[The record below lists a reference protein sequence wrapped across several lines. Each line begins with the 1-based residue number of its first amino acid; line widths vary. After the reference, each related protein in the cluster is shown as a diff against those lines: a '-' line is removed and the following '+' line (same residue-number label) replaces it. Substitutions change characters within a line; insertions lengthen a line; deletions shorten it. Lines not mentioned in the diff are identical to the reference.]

1 MIDTLLPK
9 LVLTPALIT
18 FATLLGRRYGQAIA
32 GWLIAFPWTSAP
44 VSFFLALDHGLPFAA
59 AAAHGSVASVASG
72 SAYALVFARVERGW
86 RWSLIA
92 ASAAYGLV
100 AVLMQFATVPVVPL
114 ALGMGVVLLVARR
127 LMPPPSS
134 GAAPARVLPTWDLP
148 ARVSI
153 ATGLV
158 LAITLVA
165 PLLGPYGSAALATFP
180 LFASILGVFAERHG
194 GHGAAVDVM
203 RGLVTGLFGFTAF
216 FVVVD
221 LTLESLG
228 VAATYGLAVVTV
240 VAVQAV
246 ALAVLRRAPPEMAAV
261 G

>member
-1 MIDTLLPK
+1 M
-9 LVLTPALIT
+9 
-18 FATLLGRRYGQAIA
+18 
-32 GWLIAFPWTSAP
+32 
-44 VSFFLALDHGLPFAA
+44 SFFLALDHGLPFAA

-72 SAYALVFARVERGW
+72 SAYALVFARVDRGW
-86 RWSLIA
+86 RWSLAA
-92 ASAAYGLV
+92 ASAAYAVV
-100 AVLMQFATVPVVPL
+100 ALLMQFATIAVVPL
-114 ALGMGVVLLVARR
+114 ALGMGAVLLVARR
-127 LMPPPSS
+127 LLPPPSRRES
-134 GAAPARVLPTWDLP
+134 TARVAPAWDLP

-158 LAITLVA
+158 LTITFVA

-194 GHGAAVDVM
+194 GHGMAVDVM

-221 LTLESLG
+221 LALESLG
-228 VAATYGLAVVTV
+228 VAATYGLAAITV
-240 VAVQAV
+240 LAVQGI
-246 ALAVLRRAPPEMAAV
+246 ALGVLRRAPPEMEAV

>member
-9 LVLTPALIT
+9 LLLTPALIS

-44 VSFFLALDHGLPFAA
+44 VSLFLALDHGLPFAA

-86 RWSLIA
+86 RWSLAA
-92 ASAAYGLV
+92 ASAAYGVV
-100 AVLMQFATVPVVPL
+100 AVLMRFATIPVVPL
-114 ALGMGVVLLVARR
+114 ALGMAMVLLVARR
-127 LMPPPSS
+127 LVPSPAGRAATTGAVPP
-134 GAAPARVLPTWDLP
+134 WDLP

-158 LAITLVA
+158 LAITLIA

-194 GHGAAVDVM
+194 GHGTAVDVM

-216 FVVVD
+216 FVVVA
-221 LTLESLG
+221 LALESLG
-228 VAATYGLAVVTV
+228 VAATYALAIVTV
-240 VAVQAV
+240 IAVQAI
-246 ALAVLRRAPPEMAAV
+246 ALAALRRAPAEVAPL

>member
-9 LVLTPALIT
+9 LVLTPALIA

-72 SAYALVFARVERGW
+72 SAYALVFARVDRGW
-86 RWSLIA
+86 RWSLVA
-92 ASAAYGLV
+92 ASAAYAVV
-100 AVLMQFATVPVVPL
+100 AVLMQFATIAVVPL
-114 ALGMGVVLLVARR
+114 ALGMGGTLLVARR
-127 LMPPPSS
+127 LLPPASRRV
-134 GAAPARVLPTWDLP
+134 AAAGVVPPWDLA

-158 LAITLVA
+158 LTITFVA

-194 GHGAAVDVM
+194 GHGTAVEVM
-203 RGLVTGLFGFTAF
+203 RGLVTGLFGFIAF

-221 LTLESLG
+221 LALEPVG
-228 VAATYGLAVVTV
+228 VAATYALAVVTV

-246 ALAVLRRAPPEMAAV
+246 ALTVLRRAPAEVEPL